1 MKEPFLTLERAGG
14 IAHLVLSS
22 PPRNALNLEVLDAL
36 ARAIRQLSAAP
47 PDAIVVRGSGR
58 HFSSG
63 ADVDELF
70 DLVHR
75 GANAAARLA
84 EHDLAFEALEQ
95 GKAPAV
101 AAISGCCLGV
111 GLELA
116 LCCHLRI
123 AAQGAVLSLP
133 EASFGLVP
141 GCGGLVRLSRLCGLP
156 TAVELALSGR
166 TVCAEEA
173 LALGLVDRV
182 VFRRDLEEE
191 AVCAAQ
197 ALVAAS
203 SRGSE

>member
-1 MKEPFLTLERAGG
+1 MKEPFLTSERTGG

-22 PPRNALNLEVLDAL
+22 PPRNALNLDALDAL
-36 ARAIRQLSAAP
+36 AQAIRQLSAAP
-47 PDAIVVRGSGR
+47 PEAIIIRGSGR

-63 ADVDELF
+63 ADVDELL

-75 GANAAARLA
+75 GANAAGRLA

-95 GKAPAV
+95 GQAPAV

-141 GCGGLVRLSRLCGLP
+141 GCGGLVRLSRLCGLS

-197 ALVAAS
+197 ALAAAS
-203 SRGSE
+203 SRRSE